1 MNMVVGVEDVE
12 FRFGGFELFPV
23 RRRLSR
29 GGRTLK
35 VGSRALD
42 LLVTLVE
49 RAGRVVSKDE
59 LISRVWPDVVVEDT
73 NLRVNIY
80 NLRRVLGDDGL
91 DERFIVY
98 VARRGYVF
106 VAPVESGSRATV
118 LLDSVWDYERARSTN
133 CTPEPTHSE

>member
-1 MNMVVGVEDVE
+1 MDTLLSVEDMV
-12 FRFGGFELFPV
+12 FRFGGFELFPT
-23 RRRLSR
+23 RRLLSR
-29 GGRTLK
+29 EGRTVK

-42 LLVTLVE
+42 LLVALVE
-49 RAGRVVSKDE
+49 RAGRVVTKDE
-59 LISRVWPDVVVEDT
+59 LMSRVWSDVVVEDT

-106 VAPVESGSRATV
+106 VAPLEPRRRTEA
-118 LLDSVWDYERARSTN
+118 LLDRPVAHFS
-133 CTPEPTHSE
+133 HSIA